1 MRLSSLFVD
10 DLPVLAGRRDGVL
23 VDLTAHDPHMG
34 SDVGAMLARPDGIE
48 RVLRALPEAPP
59 IVGDV
64 RYRPLVPRPGKVLCL
79 GLNDV
84 DHAAEANLPV
94 PTFPEVFTRVASSLI
109 GHRCVMLRGAD
120 SLDYEAELA
129 VIIGRGGRHIAEADA
144 LEHVAGYSVFN
155 DGTIRTAQLRNTQWT
170 LGKNYHGTG
179 ALGPELV
186 TPDEL
191 PPGASGLRITTR
203 VGGELLQDGN
213 TGSMVFG
220 VARTIALLSQAVE
233 LEPGDVIA
241 MGTPSGIGFARSPQ
255 RFLVQGEVCR
265 VTIERIGE
273 LETPIEND
281 PMVSFAPAAE

>member
-10 DLPVLAGRRDGVL
+10 DQPVLAGRRDGVL
-23 VDLTAHDPHMG
+23 VDLSGHDARVG
-34 SDVGAMLARPDGIE
+34 SDVGSMLALPDGLE
-48 RVLRALPEAPP
+48 RVRRALPEAPP

-64 RYRPLVPRPGKVLCL
+64 RHRPLVPRPGKVLCL

-109 GHRCVMLRGAD
+109 GHRCAMLRGAE

-129 VIIGRGGRHIAEADA
+129 VVIGRGGRHIAEAEA
-144 LEHVAGYSVFN
+144 LAHVAGYSVFN

-186 TPDEL
+186 TPDEVPL
-191 PPGASGLRITTR
+191 GASGLRITTH
-203 VGGELLQDGN
+203 VGDELLQNGN
-213 TGSMVFG
+213 TGRMVFG
-220 VARTIALLSQAVE
+220 VAQTIALLSQAVA

-255 RFLVQGEVCR
+255 RFLMPGETCR
-265 VTIERIGE
+265 VAIERIGE

-281 PMVSFAPAAE
+281 PMVSFDTAAE